1 MKSEKIIKAL
11 YEKRIKS
18 RTINRTLNVTA
29 RIEEYGWIDFIPVTL
44 DVDRI
49 KVGKNIFD
57 EDKILKMHTADG
69 WYNVV
74 FIEDKDGEEV
84 INLINAL

>member
-1 MKSEKIIKAL
+1 MKSDKIIKDL

>member
-1 MKSEKIIKAL
+1 M
-11 YEKRIKS
+11 
-18 RTINRTLNVTA
+18 
-29 RIEEYGWIDFIPVTL
+29 
-44 DVDRI
+44 DRI

>member
-1 MKSEKIIKAL
+1 MKSDKIKKAL